1 MTSLD
6 EIIER
11 LDRVEDRVEESP
23 GAAQDDLESVITDL
37 GEVIAGRQDRAN
49 ALLHNEDFPGAAQ
62 LLGENAL
69 AMQRASVITLE
80 LREQIRRRR

>member
-1 MTSLD
+1 MTTLE

-11 LDRVEDRVEESP
+11 LDRVEERAEDRP
-23 GAAQDDLESVITDL
+23 GAALDDLESVIADL
-37 GEVIAGRQDRAN
+37 GDALVDRQERAHR
-49 ALLHNEDFPGAAQ
+49 LVRNEDFPGAAH

-69 AMQRASVITLE
+69 ALQRTATLTLE

>member
-1 MTSLD
+1 MASLA
-6 EIIER
+6 EIMER
-11 LDRVEDRVEESP
+11 LDRIEERAEAAP
-23 GAAQDDLESVITDL
+23 GGAQDDLESVITDL
-37 GEVIAGRQDRAN
+37 GDVIADRQDRAT

-69 AMQRASVITLE
+69 AMQRASVVALE